1 MPIHRTEKNN
11 VNRETLVFKAIIN
24 QTRSIG
30 NEFLVINI
38 KVQNRRVRHRAVGC
52 AQCRV
57 VLGASRLQDKTNINK
72 RNKVNKN
79 TREPQLQPCSSRW
92 NGNENWTNNNIERRL
107 EKRIT
112 RGLYFCLFIHKL
124 TRGTAVA
131 IVVDEGEN
139 INKKCGL
146 NFTLKWMNCSPGF
159 SPTSF
164 TLVFQWVSIIL

>member
-1 MPIHRTEKNN
+1 M
-11 VNRETLVFKAIIN
+11 LKAIIN

-52 AQCRV
+52 AQNRV

-72 RNKVNKN
+72 RKKVKK
-79 TREPQLQPCSSRW
+79 TRENPNYNPD
-92 NGNENWTNNNIERRL
+92 NPGGMEMKIEQTTTLRGGWK
-107 EKRIT
+107 KRIT

-131 IVVDEGEN
+131 IVVDDGEN
-139 INKKCGL
+139 INKKYGL
-146 NFTLKWMNCSPGF
+146 NFALKRMVKRGLF
-159 SPTSF
+159 
-164 TLVFQWVSIIL
+164 